1 MNQSPITNHQSRHY
15 FHRLYQ
21 HSKTLFWAVVIF
33 CGMTLLLTFAG
44 HQITPFFLWAMFSEK
59 EHIRKTHEVIE
70 LKLNGETFN
79 YTQELI
85 DANRHIVTGS
95 IFYYEKMK
103 NNNDT
108 DPTRT
113 FFQEKLGNNYT
124 KIQPTLERITNDKA
138 QYAAFQAWLM
148 RYLER
153 SAHREIE
160 TLEVNIQTWTYDES
174 GRLNLLETKPLLMV
188 ND

>member
-1 MNQSPITNHQSRHY
+1 MKKPLY
-15 FHRLYQ
+15 FHRLYR
-21 HSKTLFWAVVIF
+21 HSKTLFWAVALF
-33 CGMTLLLTFAG
+33 CGMTLLLTFSG

-95 IFYYEKMK
+95 IFYYNKMK

-113 FFQEKLGNNYT
+113 FFQEKLGNNYA
-124 KIQPTLERITNDKA
+124 KIKPTLERITNDKA

-153 SAHREIE
+153 STHHEIE
-160 TLEVNIQTWTYDES
+160 TLEVNTQTWAYDES
-174 GRLNLLETKPLLMV
+174 GQLNLVETKPLFSLKK
-188 ND
+188 